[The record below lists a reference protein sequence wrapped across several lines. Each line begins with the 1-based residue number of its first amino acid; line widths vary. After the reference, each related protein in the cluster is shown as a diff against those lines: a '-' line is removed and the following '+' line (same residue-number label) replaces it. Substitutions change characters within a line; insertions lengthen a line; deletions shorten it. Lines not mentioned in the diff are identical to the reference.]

1 MALELKQLKQMHEK
15 AYVANQ
21 IPRERSSNDLV
32 FYWVTQWDDEVLQSS
47 QLAYR
52 GEFDVL
58 RKAGRQILS
67 DLASNP
73 VQVDFT
79 PLNETRQ
86 DSAELADGL
95 YRSGLQKNTSI
106 EAFENAE
113 TENVVCGIG
122 AWLLYTKYESQ
133 NVDNDKQVI
142 LRKPIFEANNT
153 VYWDPNS
160 KLLDKS
166 DAKYCSVLT
175 AYTEEGYKNLVEELT
190 GEELESIN
198 VESFKLPEHSYT
210 FPWLGGEGKKIYITS
225 FYHVE
230 EIDDVILTM
239 EDPFGETLDLQESDL
254 MGIMDDMLDGGYSIV
269 SERKIKRNVVT
280 KYIASGAEVLK
291 EERIAG
297 QYIPVIPC
305 YGEHA
310 VVEGE
315 EYWEGITRLAKDP
328 QRLRNFA
335 FSYMGDILSRSPR
348 QKPLFWPEQLQGFE
362 DMYSESGIDNAYP
375 YLLLNRKTA
384 DGEELPSTPIGI
396 MPEQP
401 MPTALPLVLG
411 LTKEAVTD
419 VANPGVPD
427 KVAEPD
433 ISGKAVQKLEARIER
448 QSMRFQIHMK
458 HAKRR
463 DGEVWIS
470 MASEVIDTP
479 RKVMVEL
486 ADGTKKETQ
495 VMDTIVD
502 KETGDLIT
510 VNDLRRAEFEV
521 FSKIGPSYSS
531 QKEQTI
537 DRLETMMV
545 LMDPQDPVR
554 KALQLKILALTDGVE
569 FDDIRD
575 YVNKQLMIM
584 GIRKPQTPEDEAFMK
599 QSQEK
604 PKEPDAATMI
614 AIAENKKGDADL
626 LEQKRKGI
634 EMQLNAQNDERQ
646 AAIDAFNAETKRMDI
661 LADIRETN
669 AKIDMTSIEAFG
681 KQVDNATKLIDLKS
695 ITKRINNGSHESRGR
710 QQKQTG

>member
-1 MALELKQLKQMHEK
+1 MPLSLTQLKRKHDK
-15 AYVANQ
+15 AFNANQ

-32 FYWVTQWDDEVLQSS
+32 FYWITQWDDEILQSS

-52 GEFDVL
+52 GEFNIL
-58 RKAGRQILS
+58 RKAGRQIQT

-73 VQVDFT
+73 VQVDFV
-79 PLNETRQ
+79 PINETRT

-95 YRSGLQKNTSI
+95 YRAGLQKNTSI

-113 TENVVCGIG
+113 TENIVGGVG
-122 AWLLYTKYESQ
+122 AWLLYTEYESR
-133 NVDNDKQVI
+133 NADNDKQII

-153 VYWDPNS
+153 VFWDPSS

-166 DAKYCSVLT
+166 DAVYCSVLT
-175 AYTEEGYKNLVEELT
+175 AYTEESYKKLVKDLT
-190 GEELESIN
+190 GEELDHIDAS
-198 VESFKLPEHSYT
+198 SFKHPEHSYT
-210 FPWLGGEGKKIYITS
+210 FPWIGGQGKQIYVTS

-230 EIDDVILTM
+230 EIKDVVLTL
-239 EDPFGETLDLQESDL
+239 EDQFGQTQTMYESGSEDKINDLFDE
-254 MGIMDDMLDGGYSIV
+254 GYSVV

-280 KYIASGAEVLK
+280 KYIASGAK
-291 EERIAG
+291 IIKQERIAG

-348 QKPLFWPEQLQGFE
+348 QKPIYWPEQIQGFE

-375 YLLLNRKTA
+375 YLLMNRKTA
-384 DGEELPSTPIGI
+384 DGEELPPQAIGVT
-396 MPEQP
+396 PEQQ
-401 MPTALPLVLG
+401 MPHALPLVLSQ
-411 LTKEAVTD
+411 TRDAVTD

-470 MASEVIDTP
+470 IASEIIDTP
-479 RKVMVEL
+479 RKVQVEL
-486 ADGTKKETQ
+486 SDGTKKETQ
-495 VMDTIVD
+495 VMDTQID
-502 KETGDLIT
+502 GQTGDIVT
-510 VNDLRRAEFEV
+510 VNDLRKAEFEV
-521 FSKIGPSYSS
+521 YSKIGPDYSS

-537 DRLETMMV
+537 DRLEMLMMQ
-545 LMDPQDPVR
+545 MDPADPVR

-584 GIRKPQTPEDEAFMK
+584 GIRKPQTPEEVEFLRQA
-599 QSQEK
+599 QEQ
-604 PKEPDAATMI
+604 PKEPDAAMVL
-614 AIAENKKGDADL
+614 AKAEELKGQADIMKAKKD
-626 LEQKRKGI
+626 GI
-634 EMQLNAQNDERQ
+634 EMQLTDANDKAKNQIDIFRAQTERMKVQ
-646 AAIDAFNAETKRMDI
+646 VAAHEAG
-661 LADIRETN
+661 
-669 AKIDMTSIEAFG
+669 AKIEKTKIETEGETLENVIKIKEINKAPSYEEMDDDALF
-681 KQVDNATKLIDLKS
+681 KVLAT
-695 ITKRINNGSHESRGR
+695 G
-710 QQKQTG
+710 

>member
-1 MALELKQLKQMHEK
+1 MDLELQELKRMHEK
-15 AYVANQ
+15 AFIANQ

-32 FYWVTQWDDEVLQSS
+32 FYWVTQWDDSILKSS

-67 DLASNP
+67 DLSANP

-79 PLNETRQ
+79 PLNETRE

-95 YRSGLQKNTSI
+95 YRAGLQKNTSI

-113 TENVVCGIG
+113 TENVVSGIG

-133 NVDNDKQVI
+133 NVDNNKQVI
-142 LRKPIFEANNT
+142 LRKPVFEANNT
-153 VYWDPNS
+153 VFWDPQS

-166 DAKYCSVLT
+166 DARYCSVLT
-175 AYTEEGYKNLVEELT
+175 AYSEDGYKNLIKELT
-190 GEELESIN
+190 EEEIDN
-198 VESFKLPEHSYT
+198 IDADSFKHPEHSFT
-210 FPWLGGEGKKIYITS
+210 FPWIGGEGKKIYVTS
-225 FYHVE
+225 FYHIK
-230 EIDDVILTM
+230 EINDTILTM

-254 MGIMDDMLDGGYSIV
+254 MDIMDDLLDEGYSII
-269 SERKIKRNVVT
+269 SEKKIKRNVVT
-280 KYIASGAEVLK
+280 KYIASGREIIK
-291 EERIAG
+291 SEKIAG
-297 QYIPVIPC
+297 QHIPVIPC

-310 VVEGE
+310 VIEGE

-348 QKPLFWPEQLQGFE
+348 QKPLFWPEQIQGFE
-362 DMYSESGIDNAYP
+362 DMYSESGIDNSYP
-375 YLLLNRKTA
+375 YMLINRKTA
-384 DGEELPSTPIGI
+384 DGEELPPMPIGV

-401 MPTALPLVLG
+401 MPTALPLVLAQ
-411 LTKEAVTD
+411 TKEAVTD
-419 VANPGVPD
+419 VANPGIPD
-427 KVAEPD
+427 KVAQPD

-448 QSMRFQIHMK
+448 QSMRFQTHMK

-486 ADGTKKETQ
+486 SDGTKKETQ
-495 VMDTIVD
+495 VMDTIID
-502 KETGDLIT
+502 KETGDLVT

-537 DRLETMMV
+537 DRLEMM
-545 LMDPQDPVR
+545 MMQMSPDDPVR
-554 KALQLKILALTDGVE
+554 KALQLKILALQDGVE
-569 FDDIRD
+569 FSDIRD
-575 YVNKQLMIM
+575 YVNKQLITM
-584 GIRKPQTPEDEAFMK
+584 GIRKPQTPEEEEFAEQMQNQPK
-599 QSQEK
+599 Q
-604 PKEPDAATMI
+604 PDAATMI

-634 EMQLNAQNDERQ
+634 EMQLKAQNDERQ
-646 AAIDAFNAETKRMDI
+646 SAIDAFDAETKRMAVMID
-661 LADIRETN
+661 LKEAD
-669 AKIDMTSIEAFG
+669 AKIDMNGIEALG
-681 KQVDNATKLIDLKS
+681 KQVDRATKLIDLKNV
-695 ITKRINNGSHESRGR
+695 TKDVNKQLSSGSG
-710 QQKQTG
+710 

>member
-1 MALELKQLKQMHEK
+1 MDLELQELKKMHEK
-15 AYVANQ
+15 AFLANQ

-32 FYWVTQWDDEVLQSS
+32 FYWVTQWDDNVLKSS

-67 DLASNP
+67 DLSANP

-79 PLNETRQ
+79 PINETRT

-95 YRSGLQKNTSI
+95 YRAGLQKNTSI

-133 NVDNDKQVI
+133 NVNNDKQVI

-153 VYWDPNS
+153 VFWDPQS

-175 AYTEEGYKNLVEELT
+175 AYSEDGYKNLIKELT
-190 GEELESIN
+190 NEEIDHIDAG
-198 VESFKLPEHSYT
+198 SFKHPEHSYT
-210 FPWLGGEGKKIYITS
+210 FPWVGGEGKKIYVTS
-225 FYHVE
+225 FYHIE
-230 EIDDVILTM
+230 EINDTILTM
-239 EDPFGETLDLQESDL
+239 EDPFGETLDLRESDL
-254 MGIMDDMLDGGYSIV
+254 MSIMDDLLDEGYSII
-269 SERKIKRNVVT
+269 SEKKIKRNVVT
-280 KYIASGAEVLK
+280 KYIASGREIIK
-291 EERIAG
+291 SERMAG

-310 VVEGE
+310 VIEGE

-348 QKPLFWPEQLQGFE
+348 QKPLFWPEQIQGFE

-375 YLLLNRKTA
+375 YGLINRKAA
-384 DGEELPSTPIGI
+384 DGEELPPMPIGV

-401 MPTALPLVLG
+401 MPTALPLVLAQ
-411 LTKEAVTD
+411 TKEAVTD

-448 QSMRFQIHMK
+448 QSMRFQTHMK

-470 MASEVIDTP
+470 MASEIIDTP

-486 ADGTKKETQ
+486 PDGAKKETQ
-495 VMDTIVD
+495 VMDTIID

-537 DRLETMMV
+537 DRLQMM
-545 LMDPQDPVR
+545 MMQMSPDDPIR
-554 KALQLKILALTDGVE
+554 KALQLKILALSDGVE
-569 FDDIRD
+569 FSDIRD
-575 YVNKQLMIM
+575 YVNKQLITM
-584 GIRKPQTPEDEAFMK
+584 GIRKPQTPEEEEFAEQMQNQPK
-599 QSQEK
+599 Q
-604 PKEPDAATMI
+604 PDAATMI

-634 EMQLNAQNDERQ
+634 EMQLKAQNDERQ
-646 AAIDAFNAETKRMDI
+646 SAIDAFDAETKRMAVMI
-661 LADIRETN
+661 SLKEAN
-669 AKIDMTSIEAFG
+669 AKIDMEGIEALG
-681 KQVDNATKLIDLKS
+681 KQVDRATKLIDLKDV
-695 ITKRINNGSHESRGR
+695 TKNVNKQLSSGSS
-710 QQKQTG
+710 

>member
-1 MALELKQLKQMHEK
+1 MPLELNELKTMHEK
-15 AYVANQ
+15 AYIANQ
-21 IPRERSSNDLV
+21 IPRERASNDLV
-32 FYWVTQWDDEVLQSS
+32 FYWITQWDDDILQSS

-52 GEFDVL
+52 GEFDIL

-73 VQVDFT
+73 VQVEFT
-79 PLNETRQ
+79 PINETRQ

-113 TENVVCGIG
+113 TENVVCGVG
-122 AWLLYTKYESQ
+122 AWLLYTKYESR
-133 NVDNDKQVI
+133 NIDNDKQII

-153 VYWDPNS
+153 VFWDPNS

-175 AYTEEGYKNLVEELT
+175 AYTEAGYKNLVEELT
-190 GEELESIN
+190 GEELDKVN
-198 VESFKLPEHSYT
+198 AQSFKNPEHSFT

-225 FYHVE
+225 FYHIE
-230 EIDDVILTM
+230 TINDTILTM
-239 EDPFGETLDLQESDL
+239 EDPLGETLELQESDL
-254 MGIMDDMLDGGYSIV
+254 MDIMDDMIDSGYSII
-269 SERKIKRNVVT
+269 SERKIKRNVVY
-280 KYIASGAEVLK
+280 KYIASGAEILK
-291 EERIAG
+291 VERVAG
-297 QYIPVIPC
+297 QYIPVVPC

-348 QKPLFWPEQLQGFE
+348 QKPLFWPEQIQGFE

-375 YLLLNRKTA
+375 YLLINRKTA
-384 DGEELPSTPIGI
+384 DGEELPPTPIGV
-396 MPEQP
+396 MPEQQ
-401 MPTALPLVLG
+401 MPSALPLVLAQ
-411 LTKEAVTD
+411 TREAVSD
-419 VANPGVPD
+419 VANAGVPD

-448 QSMRFQIHMK
+448 QSMRFQTHMK

-463 DGEVWIS
+463 DGEIWIS

-486 ADGTKKETQ
+486 PDGLKKEMQ

-502 KETGDLIT
+502 KETGNLIT
-510 VNDLRRAEFEV
+510 INDLRRAEFEV

-537 DRLETMMV
+537 DRLEMM
-545 LMDPQDPVR
+545 MMQMPPGDPIRQ
-554 KALQLKILALTDGVE
+554 ALQLKILALTDGVE
-569 FDDIRD
+569 FSDIRD
-575 YVNKQLMIM
+575 YVNKQLITM
-584 GIRKPQTPEDEAFMK
+584 GIRKPQTPEEEQFAQQL
-599 QSQEK
+599 QSQ
-604 PKEPDAATMI
+604 PKQPDPATMM

-634 EMQLNAQNDERQ
+634 EMQLKAQNDERQ
-646 AAIDAFNAETKRMDI
+646 SAIDAFEAETKRMDV
-661 LADIRETN
+661 L
-669 AKIDMTSIEAFG
+669 AKIKIASVKVDLDQVEALG
-681 KQVDNATKLIDLKS
+681 KQVDRATKLIDLKS
-695 ITKRINNGSHESRGR
+695 ITGKVNSGYNEQRR
-710 QQKQTG
+710 TG

>member
-1 MALELKQLKQMHEK
+1 MTLELEELKQMHEK
-15 AYVANQ
+15 AFIANQ

-32 FYWVTQWDDEVLQSS
+32 FYWVTQWDDDILKSS
-47 QLAYR
+47 QLTYR
-52 GEFDVL
+52 GEFDIL

-79 PLNETRQ
+79 PINETRT

-113 TENVVCGIG
+113 TENVVCGVG
-122 AWLLYTKYESQ
+122 AWLLYTKYESM
-133 NVDNDKQVI
+133 NTDNNNQVI

-153 VYWDPNS
+153 VFWDPNS

-166 DAKYCSVLT
+166 DAMYCSVLT
-175 AYTEEGYKNLVEELT
+175 AYTEAGYKKLVKDLT
-190 GEELESIN
+190 GEEIEKIN
-198 VESFKLPEHSYT
+198 VESFKHPEHSYT
-210 FPWLGGEGKKIYITS
+210 FPWLGGGGSKKIYITS
-225 FYHVE
+225 FYHIE
-230 EIDDVILTM
+230 EINDIVLTM
-239 EDPFGETLDLQESDL
+239 EDPLGETLELQESDL
-254 MGIMDDMLDGGYSIV
+254 KGIMDDMLDGGYSIV
-269 SERKIKRNVVT
+269 SERKIKRNLIK
-280 KYIASGAEVLK
+280 KYVASGAEIIKV
-291 EERIAG
+291 ERIAG
-297 QYIPVIPC
+297 QHIPIIPC

-348 QKPLFWPEQLQGFE
+348 TKPLFWPEQIQGFE
-362 DMYSESGIDNAYP
+362 DMYAETGIDSAYP
-375 YLLLNRKTA
+375 YLLINRKTA
-384 DGEELPSTPIGI
+384 DGEELPPNAIGV

-401 MPTALPLVLG
+401 IPAGLPLVLG
-411 LTKEAVTD
+411 MTREAVSD
-419 VANPGVPD
+419 VANAGIPD

-537 DRLETMMV
+537 DRLEMLMMQ
-545 LMDPQDPVR
+545 MPPEDPVR
-554 KALQLKILALTDGVE
+554 KALQLKILALSDGVE

-584 GIRKPQTPEDEAFMK
+584 GIRKPQTPEDKDFMK
-599 QSQEK
+599 QMSEQ
-604 PKEPDAATMI
+604 PKQPDAATMM

-646 AAIDAFNAETKRMDI
+646 SAIDAFEAETKRIDVM
-661 LADIRETN
+661 
-669 AKIDMTSIEAFG
+669 AKIRAAGIKIDLDRVEALG
-681 KQVDNATKLIDLKS
+681 KQVDRATKLIDLKS
-695 ITKRINNGSHESRGR
+695 VTSKVNAGYEQRR
-710 QQKQTG
+710 TG

>member
-1 MALELKQLKQMHEK
+1 MPLDLQQLKQMHEK
-15 AYVANQ
+15 AFIANQ
-21 IPRERSSNDLV
+21 IPRERASNDLV
-32 FYWVTQWDDEVLQSS
+32 FYWITQWDDDILQSS
-47 QLAYR
+47 QLAYK
-52 GEFDVL
+52 GEFDIL

-79 PLNETRQ
+79 PINETRE

-113 TENVVCGIG
+113 TENVVCGMG
-122 AWLLYTKYESQ
+122 AWLLYTKYESRDA
-133 NVDNDKQVI
+133 DNDKQII

-153 VYWDPNS
+153 VFWDPTS

-175 AYTEEGYKNLVEELT
+175 AYSENGYIDLIKELT
-190 GEELESIN
+190 GEELDHIN
-198 VESFKLPEHSYT
+198 VDSFKFPEHSYT

-230 EIDDVILTM
+230 EVNDVILTM
-239 EDPFGETLDLQESDL
+239 EDPFGETLDLKESDL
-254 MGIMDDMLDGGYSIV
+254 TDVMDDMIDQGYSIV
-269 SERKIKRNVVT
+269 SERKIKRNRVT
-280 KYIASGAEVLK
+280 KYIASGAEIIK

-297 QYIPVIPC
+297 QHIPIIPC

-348 QKPLFWPEQLQGFE
+348 QKPIFWPEQIQGFE

-375 YLLLNRKTA
+375 YLLMNRKTA
-384 DGEELPSTPIGI
+384 DGEDLPPASVGT

-401 MPTALPLVLG
+401 MPSALPLVLAQ
-411 LTKEAVTD
+411 TRDAVTD
-419 VANPGVPD
+419 VANAGVPD

-448 QSMRFQIHMK
+448 QSMRFQNHMK

-470 MASEVIDTP
+470 IASEIIDTP

-486 ADGTKKETQ
+486 PDGIKKETQ
-495 VMDTIVD
+495 VMDTIID

-537 DRLETMMV
+537 DRLEQMM
-545 LMDPQDPVR
+545 MQMSPEDPIR
-554 KALQLKILALTDGVE
+554 KALQLKILALSDGVE
-569 FDDIRD
+569 FSDIRD
-575 YVNKQLMIM
+575 YVNKQLIIM
-584 GIRKPQTPEDEAFMK
+584 GIRKPQTPEEEAFAK
-599 QSQEK
+599 QMQEQ
-604 PKEPDAATMI
+604 PKQPDAATI
-614 AIAENKKGDADL
+614 LALAENKKGDASL

-634 EMQLNAQNDERQ
+634 EMQLKAQNDERQ
-646 AAIDAFNAETKRMDI
+646 SAIDAFNAETKRISVM
-661 LADIRETN
+661 
-669 AKIDMTSIEAFG
+669 IDMKTANNEIDMSHIEALG
-681 KQVDNATKLIDLKS
+681 KRVDRATKLIDIKS
-695 ITKRINNGSHESRGR
+695 VTNSVN
-710 QQKQTG
+710 TGYEQRRTG

>member
-1 MALELKQLKQMHEK
+1 MDLELQELKRMHEK
-15 AYVANQ
+15 AFIANQ

-32 FYWVTQWDDEVLQSS
+32 FYWVTQWDDSILKSS

-67 DLASNP
+67 DLSANP

-79 PLNETRQ
+79 PLNETRE

-95 YRSGLQKNTSI
+95 YRAGLQKNTSI

-113 TENVVCGIG
+113 TENVVSGIG

-153 VYWDPNS
+153 VFWDPQS

-166 DAKYCSVLT
+166 DARYCSVLT
-175 AYTEEGYKNLVEELT
+175 AYSEDGYKNLIKELT
-190 GEELESIN
+190 EEEIDN
-198 VESFKLPEHSYT
+198 IDADSFKHPEHSFT
-210 FPWLGGEGKKIYITS
+210 FPWIGGEGKKIYVTS
-225 FYHVE
+225 FYHIK
-230 EIDDVILTM
+230 EINDTILTM

-254 MGIMDDMLDGGYSIV
+254 MDIMDDLLDEGYSII
-269 SERKIKRNVVT
+269 SEKKIKRNVVT
-280 KYIASGAEVLK
+280 KYIASGREIIK
-291 EERIAG
+291 SEKIAG
-297 QYIPVIPC
+297 QHIPVIPC

-310 VVEGE
+310 VIEGE

-348 QKPLFWPEQLQGFE
+348 QKPLFWPEQIQGFE
-362 DMYSESGIDNAYP
+362 DMYSESGIDNSYP
-375 YLLLNRKTA
+375 YMLINRKTA
-384 DGEELPSTPIGI
+384 DGEELPPMPIGV

-401 MPTALPLVLG
+401 MPTALPLVLAQ
-411 LTKEAVTD
+411 TKEAVTD
-419 VANPGVPD
+419 VANPGIPD
-427 KVAEPD
+427 KVAQPD

-448 QSMRFQIHMK
+448 QSMRFQTHMK

-486 ADGTKKETQ
+486 SDGTKKETQ
-495 VMDTIVD
+495 VMDTIID
-502 KETGDLIT
+502 KETGDLVTI
-510 VNDLRRAEFEV
+510 NDLRRAEFEV

-537 DRLETMMV
+537 DRLEMM
-545 LMDPQDPVR
+545 MMQMSPDDPVR
-554 KALQLKILALTDGVE
+554 KALQLKILALQDGVE
-569 FDDIRD
+569 FSDIRD
-575 YVNKQLMIM
+575 YVNKQLITM
-584 GIRKPQTPEDEAFMK
+584 GIRKPQTPEEEEFAEQMQNQPK
-599 QSQEK
+599 Q
-604 PKEPDAATMI
+604 PDAATMI

-634 EMQLNAQNDERQ
+634 EMQLKAQNDERQ
-646 AAIDAFNAETKRMDI
+646 SAIDAFDAETKRMSVMID
-661 LADIRETN
+661 LKEAN
-669 AKIDMTSIEAFG
+669 ANIDMNSIEIFG
-681 KQVDNATKLIDLKS
+681 KQVDRATKLIDLKNV
-695 ITKRINNGSHESRGR
+695 TKDVNKQLSSGSG
-710 QQKQTG
+710 

>member
-1 MALELKQLKQMHEK
+1 MALELQELKRMHEK
-15 AYVANQ
+15 AFLANQ

-32 FYWVTQWDDEVLQSS
+32 FYWVSQWDDSILKSS
-47 QLAYR
+47 QLTYR

-67 DLASNP
+67 DLSANP

-79 PLNETRQ
+79 PVNETRT

-95 YRSGLQKNTSI
+95 YRAGLQKNTSI

-133 NVDNDKQVI
+133 NIDNDKQVI

-153 VYWDPNS
+153 VFWDPQS

-175 AYTEEGYKNLVEELT
+175 AYSEDGYKNLIKELT
-190 GEELESIN
+190 GEELDSIN
-198 VESFKLPEHSYT
+198 ADSFKHPEHSFT
-210 FPWLGGEGKKIYITS
+210 FPWVGGEGKKIYVTS
-225 FYHVE
+225 FYYIE
-230 EIDDVILTM
+230 EINDIVFTM

-254 MGIMDDMLDGGYSIV
+254 IDIMDDLLDEGYSII
-269 SERKIKRNVVT
+269 SEKKIKRNLVT
-280 KYIASGAEVLK
+280 KYIASGREIIK
-291 EERIAG
+291 SERIAG
-297 QYIPVIPC
+297 QHIPVIPC

-310 VVEGE
+310 VIEGE

-348 QKPLFWPEQLQGFE
+348 QKPLFWPEQIQGFE
-362 DMYSESGIDNAYP
+362 DMYSESGIDDAYP
-375 YLLLNRKTA
+375 YNLINRKTA
-384 DGEELPSTPIGI
+384 DGEELPPTPIGV
-396 MPEQP
+396 MPEQK
-401 MPTALPLVLG
+401 MPAALPLVLAQ
-411 LTKEAVTD
+411 TKEAVTD

-427 KVAEPD
+427 KVAQPD

-448 QSMRFQIHMK
+448 QSMRFQTHMK

-486 ADGTKKETQ
+486 SDGTKKETQ
-495 VMDTIVD
+495 VMDTIID
-502 KETGDLIT
+502 KETGNLIT

-537 DRLETMMV
+537 DRLEILMMQ
-545 LMDPQDPVR
+545 MPPDDPVR
-554 KALQLKILALTDGVE
+554 KALQLKILALSDGVE

-575 YVNKQLMIM
+575 YVNKQLIMM
-584 GIRKPQTPEDEAFMK
+584 GIRKPQTPEEEEFAEQMQNQPK
-599 QSQEK
+599 Q
-604 PKEPDAATMI
+604 PDAATMI

-634 EMQLNAQNDERQ
+634 EMQLKAQNDERRSV
-646 AAIDAFNAETKRMDI
+646 IDAFDAETKRITAMVAVRV
-661 LADIRETN
+661 ADLR
-669 AKIDMTSIEAFG
+669 IDMDSIEAFG
-681 KQVDNATKLIDLKS
+681 KQVDNATKLIDLKDV
-695 ITKRINNGSHESRGR
+695 TKRVNKQLSSESG
-710 QQKQTG
+710 

>member
-1 MALELKQLKQMHEK
+1 MALELKQLKKMHEK
-15 AYVANQ
+15 AYIANQ
-21 IPRERSSNDLV
+21 IPRERSANDLV
-32 FYWVTQWDDEVLQSS
+32 FYWVTQWDQEVLQSS

-52 GEFDVL
+52 GEFDIL

-67 DLASNP
+67 DLIANP
-73 VQVDFT
+73 VQVDFI
-79 PLNETRQ
+79 PINETRT
-86 DSAELADGL
+86 DAAELADGL

-113 TENVVCGIG
+113 TENVVCGVG

-133 NVDNDKQVI
+133 NIDNDKQVI

-153 VYWDPNS
+153 VYWDPDS

-175 AYTEEGYKNLVEELT
+175 AYTEEGYKTLVEKIT
-190 GEELESIN
+190 GEEVKNLN
-198 VESFKLPEHSYT
+198 AGSFKLPEHSYT

-225 FYHVE
+225 FYHIE
-230 EIDDVILTM
+230 EIDDVVLTM
-239 EDPFGETLDLQESDL
+239 EDSFGETLDLQESDL
-254 MGIMDDMLDGGYSIV
+254 VDIMDDMIDGGYSIV
-269 SERKIKRNVVT
+269 SERKIKRNIVT
-280 KYIASGAEVLK
+280 KYIASGAEILK

-297 QYIPVIPC
+297 QHIPVIPC

-348 QKPLFWPEQLQGFE
+348 QKPLFWPEQIQGFE

-375 YLLLNRKTA
+375 YLLINRKTA
-384 DGEELPSTPIGI
+384 DGEELPPMPIGV

-401 MPTALPLVLG
+401 MPTALPMVLT
-411 LTKEAVTD
+411 LTREAVTD

-448 QSMRFQIHMK
+448 QSMRFQTHMK

-486 ADGTKKETQ
+486 SDGTKKETQ
-495 VMDTIVD
+495 VMDTIID
-502 KETGDLIT
+502 KETGNLIT

-537 DRLETMMV
+537 DRLESMMI
-545 LMDPQDPVR
+545 LMAPDDPVR
-554 KALQLKILALTDGVE
+554 KALQLKILALSDGVE

-599 QSQEK
+599 QMQQS
-604 PKEPDAATMI
+604 PKQPDAATMI

-634 EMQLNAQNDERQ
+634 EMQLNAQNDQRQ
-646 AAIDAFNAETKRMDI
+646 SAIDAFNAETKRIDVI
-661 LADIRETN
+661 SKIRESN
-669 AKIDMTSIEAFG
+669 LKVDMTNIEAFG
-681 KQVDNATKLIDLKS
+681 KQVDNATKLIDLKRL
-695 ITKRINNGSHESRGR
+695 TKELYTGRGE

>member
-1 MALELKQLKQMHEK
+1 MDLEIQDLKRMHEK
-15 AYVANQ
+15 AFVANQ

-32 FYWVTQWDDEVLQSS
+32 FYWVTQWDDSILKSS

-67 DLASNP
+67 DLSANP

-79 PLNETRQ
+79 PINETRK

-95 YRSGLQKNTSI
+95 YRAGLQKNTSI

-133 NVDNDKQVI
+133 NADNDKQVI

-153 VYWDPNS
+153 VFWDPQS

-175 AYTEEGYKNLVEELT
+175 AYSENGYKDLIKELT
-190 GEELESIN
+190 GEEIDN
-198 VESFKLPEHSYT
+198 IDADSFKHPEHSFT
-210 FPWLGGEGKKIYITS
+210 FPWIGGEGKKIYVTS
-225 FYHVE
+225 FYHIK
-230 EIDDVILTM
+230 EINDIILTM

-254 MGIMDDMLDGGYSIV
+254 MDVMDDLLDEGYSII
-269 SERKIKRNVVT
+269 SEKKIKRNVVT
-280 KYIASGAEVLK
+280 KYIASGREIIK
-291 EERIAG
+291 SERIAG
-297 QYIPVIPC
+297 QYIPIVPC

-310 VVEGE
+310 IIEGE

-335 FSYMGDILSRSPR
+335 FSYMGEILSRSPR
-348 QKPLFWPEQLQGFE
+348 QKPLFWPEQIQGFE
-362 DMYSESGIDNAYP
+362 DMYSENGIDNAYP
-375 YLLLNRKTA
+375 YMFINRKSA
-384 DGEELPSTPIGI
+384 DGEELPPNPIGV

-401 MPTALPLVLG
+401 MPTALPLVLAQ
-411 LTKEAVTD
+411 TKDAITD

-448 QSMRFQIHMK
+448 QSMRFQTHMK

-470 MASEVIDTP
+470 MASEIIDTP

-486 ADGTKKETQ
+486 SDGTKKETQ
-495 VMDTIVD
+495 VMDTIID
-502 KETGDLIT
+502 KETGDLVTI
-510 VNDLRRAEFEV
+510 NDLRRAEFEV

-537 DRLETMMV
+537 DRLEMM
-545 LMDPQDPVR
+545 MMQMAPDDPV
-554 KALQLKILALTDGVE
+554 KKVLQLKILALQDGVE
-569 FDDIRD
+569 FSDIRD
-575 YVNKQLMIM
+575 YVNKQLIQM
-584 GIRKPQTPEDEAFMK
+584 GIRKPQTPEEQEFAEQMQNQPK
-599 QSQEK
+599 Q
-604 PKEPDAATMI
+604 PDAATMI

-634 EMQLNAQNDERQ
+634 EMQLKAQNDERQ
-646 AAIDAFNAETKRMDI
+646 SAIDAFNAETKRMSIMID
-661 LADIRETN
+661 LKEAD
-669 AKIDMTSIEAFG
+669 AKIEMDGIEALG
-681 KQVDNATKLIDLKS
+681 KKVDRATKLISLRDV
-695 ITKRINNGSHESRGR
+695 TKNVDKQLSSGSG
-710 QQKQTG
+710 

>member
-1 MALELKQLKQMHEK
+1 MSLELKDLKDMHEK
-15 AYVANQ
+15 AFIANQ
-21 IPRERSSNDLV
+21 VPRERASNDLV
-32 FYWVTQWDDEVLQSS
+32 FYWITQWDDDILQSS
-47 QLAYR
+47 QLAYK
-52 GEFDVL
+52 GEFDIL

-79 PLNETRQ
+79 PINETRT

-113 TENVVCGIG
+113 TENVVCGMG
-122 AWLLYTKYESQ
+122 AWLLYTKYESR

-153 VYWDPNS
+153 VFWDPTS

-175 AYTEEGYKNLVEELT
+175 AYSEGGYINLVKELT
-190 GEELESIN
+190 GEEIDHVN
-198 VESFKLPEHSYT
+198 ADSFKFPEHSYT
-210 FPWLGGEGKKIYITS
+210 FPWLGGEGKKIYIVS
-225 FYHVE
+225 FYHLE
-230 EIDDVILTM
+230 EIDDTILTM
-239 EDPFGETLDLQESDL
+239 EDPFGETLDLKESDL
-254 MGIMDDMLDGGYSIV
+254 MNVMDDMIDMGYSIV
-269 SERKIKRNVVT
+269 SERKIKRNRVT
-280 KYIASGAEVLK
+280 KYIASGAEILK

-297 QYIPVIPC
+297 QHIPVIPC

-348 QKPLFWPEQLQGFE
+348 QKPIFWPEQLQGFE

-375 YLLLNRKTA
+375 YLLMNRKTA
-384 DGEELPSTPIGI
+384 DGEELPPTPIGV

-401 MPTALPLVLG
+401 MPSALPLVLAQ
-411 LTKEAVTD
+411 TRDAVTD

-433 ISGKAVQKLEARIER
+433 ISGKAVQRLEARIER
-448 QSMRFQIHMK
+448 QSMRFQTHMK

-470 MASEVIDTP
+470 IASEIIDTP

-486 ADGTKKETQ
+486 PDGIKKETQ

-537 DRLETMMV
+537 DRLEQMV
-545 LMDPQDPVR
+545 MLMPPEDPVR
-554 KALQLKILALTDGVE
+554 KALQLKILALSDGVE

-575 YVNKQLMIM
+575 YVNKQLIMM
-584 GIRKPQTPEDEAFMK
+584 GIRKPQTPEEEAFAK
-599 QSQEK
+599 QMAEQ
-604 PKEPDAATMI
+604 PKQPDAATMI

-634 EMQLNAQNDERQ
+634 EMQLVAQNAERQ
-646 AAIDAFNAETKRMDI
+646 SSIDAFDAQTKRMGVLIDMKV
-661 LADIRETN
+661 AEN
-669 AKIDMTSIEAFG
+669 KIDMDQVEALG
-681 KQVDNATKLIDLKS
+681 KQVDRATKLIDLKS
-695 ITKRINNGSHESRGR
+695 VTSKVNAGYEQRR
-710 QQKQTG
+710 TG

>member
-1 MALELKQLKQMHEK
+1 MSLDLQQLKQMHEK
-15 AYVANQ
+15 AFLANQ

-32 FYWVTQWDDEVLQSS
+32 FYWVTQWDDEVLKFS

-67 DLASNP
+67 DLMANP
-73 VQVDFT
+73 VQVDFV
-79 PLNETRQ
+79 PINETRT

-113 TENVVCGIG
+113 TENVVCGVG
-122 AWLLYTKYESQ
+122 AWMLYTKYES
-133 NVDNDKQVI
+133 NTVGNDRQVI
-142 LRKPIFEANNT
+142 VRKPIFEANNT
-153 VYWDPNS
+153 VFWDPDS

-166 DAKYCSVLT
+166 SATYCSVLT
-175 AYTEEGYKNLVEELT
+175 AYTEEGYKKLVKDLT
-190 GEELESIN
+190 GETLKS
-198 VESFKLPEHSYT
+198 VDADSFKHPEHSYT
-210 FPWLGGEGKKIYITS
+210 FPWLGGQSKKIYVTN
-225 FYHVE
+225 FFHVKE
-230 EIDDVILTM
+230 VTETILTM
-239 EDPFGETLDLQESDL
+239 EDPLGETLELRESDL
-254 MGIMDDMLDGGYSIV
+254 KDIMDDMLESGYSIV
-269 SERKIKRNVVT
+269 SERKIKRNVVD
-280 KYIASGAEVLK
+280 KYIASGAK
-291 EERIAG
+291 IIKKERIAG
-297 QYIPVIPC
+297 QHIPVIPC

-348 QKPLFWPEQLQGFE
+348 KKPIFWPEQIQGFE

-375 YLLLNRKTA
+375 YLLMNRKTA
-384 DGEELPSTPIGI
+384 DGEELPPTSIGT

-401 MPTALPLVLG
+401 VPAGLPLVLAQ
-411 LTKEAVTD
+411 TKEAITD

-448 QSMRFQIHMK
+448 QSMRFQTHMK

-495 VMDTIVD
+495 VMDTIID

-510 VNDLRRAEFEV
+510 VNDLRRAEFDV
-521 FSKIGPSYSS
+521 FSKIGPSYVS

-537 DRLETMMV
+537 DRLETLMMQ
-545 LMDPQDPVR
+545 MPPEDPVR
-554 KALQLKILALTDGVE
+554 KAIQLKILALTDGVE

-575 YVNKQLMIM
+575 FVNKQLMLM
-584 GIRKPQTPEDEAFMK
+584 GIRKPQTPEDEAFLK
-599 QSQEK
+599 QEQEK
-604 PKEPDAATMI
+604 SKEPDAAMLI
-614 AIAENKKGDADL
+614 AQAENKKGDADL
-626 LEQKRKGI
+626 FEQKRKGI
-634 EMQLNAQNDERQ
+634 EMQLDAHGDKVK
-646 AAIDAFNAETKRMDI
+646 ASIDAFNAETKRMAVLVDMKEYEAGI
-661 LADIRETN
+661 DMS
-669 AKIDMTSIEAFG
+669 KIDAFNKQVEGALKLKELRFG
-681 KQVDNATKLIDLKS
+681 KD
-695 ITKRINNGSHESRGR
+695 RGSRGEQR
-710 QQKQTG
+710 RTG

>member
-1 MALELKQLKQMHEK
+1 MSLELKQLKRMHEK
-15 AYVANQ
+15 AYIANQ

-32 FYWVTQWDDEVLQSS
+32 FYWVTQWDNEILQSS
-47 QLAYR
+47 QLGYR
-52 GEFDVL
+52 GEFDIL

-67 DLASNP
+67 DLTSNP
-73 VQVDFT
+73 VQVDFV
-79 PLNETRQ
+79 PVNETKT

-113 TENVVCGIG
+113 TENVVCGVG

-133 NVDNDKQVI
+133 NIGNDKQII

-175 AYTEEGYKNLVEELT
+175 AYTEEGYKNLVKELT
-190 GEELESIN
+190 GEEIENLN
-198 VESFKLPEHSYT
+198 TGSFKQPEHSYT

-225 FYHVE
+225 FYCVE

-254 MGIMDDMLDGGYSIV
+254 MDIIDDMIDGGYSII
-269 SERKIKRNVVT
+269 SERKIKRNIVT
-280 KYIASGAEVLK
+280 KYIASGAEVIK
-291 EERIAG
+291 KERIAG
-297 QYIPVIPC
+297 QYIPIIPC

-348 QKPLFWPEQLQGFE
+348 QKPIFWPEQIQGFE

-375 YLLLNRKTA
+375 YLLMNRKTA
-384 DGEELPSTPIGI
+384 DGEDLPQTAIGV

-401 MPTALPLVLG
+401 MPSALPLVLG
-411 LTKEAVTD
+411 LTREAVTD

-427 KVAEPD
+427 KVAQPD
-433 ISGKAVQKLEARIER
+433 ISGKAIQKLEARIER
-448 QSMRFQIHMK
+448 QSMRFQTHMK

-470 MASEVIDTP
+470 IASEIIDTP
-479 RKVMVEL
+479 RKVMTEL
-486 ADGTKKETQ
+486 SDGTKKEVQ
-495 VMDTIVD
+495 IMDTIID

-510 VNDLRRAEFEV
+510 INDLRRAEFEV

-537 DRLETMMV
+537 DRLEQMMI
-545 LMDPQDPVR
+545 LMPPDDPVK
-554 KALQLKILALTDGVE
+554 KALQLKILALSDGVE

-599 QSQEK
+599 QMQEK

-646 AAIDAFNAETKRMDI
+646 SAIDAFNAKTKRMDV
-661 LADIRETN
+661 LANIRQTN
-669 AKIDMTSIEAFG
+669 TEIDMTNIETFG
-681 KQVDNATKLIDLKS
+681 KQVDNATKLIDLKNV
-695 ITKRINNGSHESRGR
+695 TKEVNSKLYGDRDNEQR
-710 QQKQTG
+710 